1 MSGQTRY
8 LKPATHDAIMAIGL
22 SAAESAERGKID
34 SKPSQKLIAEILE
47 AGYSKG
53 WICRQIGY
61 QRSNNLDFQPT
72 ITAAKA
78 HKIKQ
83 LHNELWLANE
93 IGWKVKCGNGKPI
106 YGKPFREVC
115 RCYGT
120 SDLERRREA
129 DRLKRQDF
137 RARKALSA

>member
-34 SKPSQKLIAEILE
+34 SKPSQKLIAEILD

-53 WICRQIGY
+53 WICRKLDF
-61 QRSNNLDFQPT
+61 QRSNNLDFYPT

-106 YGKPFREVC
+106 YGKPFRDACQCFGLHDQAKKNE
-115 RCYGT
+115 
-120 SDLERRREA
+120 LRRE
-129 DRLKRQDF
+129 RQQEY